1 GGVNVGV
8 WYDAGSRNDPD
19 GRAGLAYVLA
29 RSALAPAAQV
39 QRPLER
45 LGAAFASSVTAD
57 MTVESVTMPAELVEQ
72 GLGALVDRVAA
83 PALTD
88 TSLASSVARAREA
101 RARRL
106 SGSPLL
112 PLL

>member
-1 GGVNVGV
+1 ASRARANASTRTRAAAAPLVPVDRRSARVRWLAFANGPTVLLAPDSLAGGVNVGV

-57 MTVESVTMPAELVEQ
+57 MTVESVTMP
-72 GLGALVDRVAA
+72 
-83 PALTD
+83 
-88 TSLASSVARAREA
+88 
-101 RARRL
+101 
-106 SGSPLL
+106 
-112 PLL
+112 